1 MKNLSINLSL
11 SLTLFFSSLVIA
23 DAKILTCEGE
33 WDTTNKGIQSEKWTA
48 LFDTNDFSKDD
59 AQYEFTFLHYTVAP
73 ERVGKTYRH
82 PMSATPSTLSFTYCP
97 MPFSVG
103 GSNCKSQYDGY
114 NMLSTKDVSR
124 KDLTYRAGKCEI
136 ADYGA
141 GNAL

>member
-33 WDTTNKGIQSEKWTA
+33 WDTSKGIQSEKWTA

-59 AQYEFTFLHYTVAP
+59 GQYEFTFLRNTTDP
-73 ERVGKTYRH
+73 ENVGKTYRH

-97 MPFSVG
+97 MPSSIVT
-103 GSNCKSQYDGY
+103 SNCKSRGDGY
-114 NMLSTKDVSR
+114 SYMSTKDVSR
-124 KDLTYRAGKCEI
+124 KDLTYREGKCEI